1 MLSHVMLCALLAA
14 AAAVTAAAPTPS
26 PAAFRLAKVFSDG
39 MVLQRDTE
47 ATSVWGFA
55 PANAVVQPELNKM
68 TLPAVVA
75 DSSGSWTVRLP
86 RQPAGGPHELAFS
99 SGGKHVNLTDVLFG
113 DVILCGGQSNAVF
126 SVPGLI
132 NASAE
137 VALAGN
143 PAYRSIRI
151 MTVGD
156 LPKKAA
162 PQADLHSVL
171 QPWTP
176 VNSSS
181 ISHGG
186 AFGEFSAYCWLT
198 GRGVFDGLNRTVPL
212 GLIASASS
220 GTPIEAWMS
229 DAMLSRCPQSPND
242 PYKDQNA
249 GLWNGQIAP
258 FASPESN
265 RSMALSSIIWWQ
277 GEANAA
283 FNQTDFYSCAFPV
296 LVEHWRD
303 AFCGA
308 SSRNAIAFGFVH
320 LQAFYKY
327 SVPQHNDTTS
337 VAWFREAQLAALK
350 LPNVTAATAI
360 DLGDPLSPAGS
371 IHIRDKQ
378 AAGARL
384 AAGLLA
390 LRYGVADAPYVSP
403 RATGTSCST
412 VIGGGL
418 KAVVTLDAAAA
429 AAAGGLQLLD
439 GPTCPTSLNV
449 NVSECSWFGLLG
461 SDGLWRNATATLA
474 PGGGASV
481 TLTAA
486 ARTGITPIASGYAWS
501 IYPVATLATHHGP
514 GGWPLPVLPW
524 LINC

>member
-1 MLSHVMLCALLAA
+1 
-14 AAAVTAAAPTPS
+14 
-26 PAAFRLAKVFSDG
+26 

-47 ATSVWGFA
+47 AASVWGFA
-55 PANAVVQPELNKM
+55 PVNAVVQPMLNSVA
-68 TLPAVVA
+68 LPAVAA
-75 DSSGSWTVRLP
+75 DSSGSWAVRLP
-86 RQPAGGPHELAFS
+86 PQPAGGPHELRFS
-99 SGGKHVNLTDVLFG
+99 SGGKQLNLTDVLFG

-126 SVPGLI
+126 AVPGLI
-132 NASAE
+132 NASSE
-137 VALAGN
+137 VALAGT

-151 MTVGD
+151 MTVGNLPLEAQPLSD
-156 LPKKAA
+156 LR
-162 PQADLHSVL
+162 SVL
-171 QPWTP
+171 QPWMP
-176 VNSSS
+176 VNSST
-181 ISHGG
+181 IARGG
-186 AFGEFSAYCWLT
+186 AFGEFSAFCWLA
-198 GRGVFDGLNRTVPL
+198 GRGVFEGLNRTVPL

-229 DAMLSRCPQSPND
+229 DAMLSRCPQSPSD
-242 PYKDQNA
+242 PYKAQNA

-258 FASPESN
+258 FASPQSN

-283 FNQTDFYSCAFPV
+283 FNQTAYYACAFPV

-303 AFCGA
+303 AFGGP
-308 SSRNAIAFGFVH
+308 SSRSAIAFGFVH

-337 VAWFREAQLAALK
+337 VAWFREAQLAALS
-350 LPNVTAATAI
+350 LPNVTAATAM

-371 IHIRDKQ
+371 IHIRGKQ

-390 LRYGVADAPYVSP
+390 LRYGVAHSPHVSP
-403 RATGTSCST
+403 RATGTTCSA
-412 VIGGGL
+412 VPGGGL
-418 KAVVTLDAAAA
+418 RAVVALDASAV
-429 AAAGGLQLLD
+429 AAAGGLRLLD
-439 GPTCPTSLNV
+439 GLTCPTTLGV
-449 NVSECSWFGLLG
+449 NATECSWFGLLG

-486 ARTGITPIASGYAWS
+486 ARAGVTPAASGYAWS
-501 IYPVATLATHHGP
+501 IYPVASLATNHGP

-524 LINC
+524 LLNC